1 MTAIAATTGT
11 YRSRV
16 DGTLVIQIE
25 IQPADRVAA
34 LELLGMPGTQ
44 VAIAALRDGSILEQK
59 PDAVFPASGGV
70 VENTSPAATKKIAEP
85 PKTLR
90 EQIGDACL
98 RTVQWCKDPQF
109 WNFLN
114 QHPKFLTGSN
124 VTSTVEAAD
133 LVRYLCNVESRRE
146 LDTNNEANK
155 AWHRE
160 IREPYRLWLLAN
172 GGQAA

>member
-16 DGTLVIQIE
+16 DGTLVIQME

-44 VAIAALRDGSILEQK
+44 VAIAALRDGSILGQK
-59 PDAVFPASGGV
+59 P
-70 VENTSPAATKKIAEP
+70 EP
-85 PKTLR
+85 PKTLK

-109 WNFLN
+109 WRWI
-114 QHPKFLTGSN
+114 
-124 VTSTVEAAD
+124 EAETKGGVFWECISEKDAKEF
-133 LVRYLCNVESRRE
+133 VCELCEVQSRRE

-160 IREPYRLWLLAN
+160 IREPYRVWLLAN